1 MFPPSV
7 SAAALVSTR
16 NHLPWSAQEED
27 TMQVTEP
34 KSSPRLIGV
43 ADAMH
48 ALLIK
53 RADQL
58 AGYGE
63 GSAEE
68 VEFGSIADILTAYE
82 LLRWPEGKEPGGKG

>member
-1 MFPPSV
+1 
-7 SAAALVSTR
+7 
-16 NHLPWSAQEED
+16 
-27 TMQVTEP
+27 
-34 KSSPRLIGV
+34 V